1 MMYLVKTPPLIK
13 TIFSDFVWNVD
24 TQDKEVYLTFDDGP
38 IPEVTPWV
46 LDQLKKYDFK
56 ATFFCVGD
64 NIRKHPELYQEI
76 LLEGHSIGNHTYHHI
91 NGWHTDHQTYLQD
104 VSLCDT
110 IMSTTLFR
118 PPYGKLRPSQSTI
131 IKADKTVVMWD
142 VLSGDFD
149 QTITPEKCLSNVLD
163 NFENGSIIVFH
174 DNIKAINNLK
184 YTLPRFLAHLHKL
197 GYHCHNMEALTME
210 YAL

>member
-24 TQDKEVYLTFDDGP
+24 TQDKVVYLTFDDGP
-38 IPEVTPWV
+38 IPEMTPWV
-46 LDQLKKYDFK
+46 LDQLHKYDFK

-64 NIRKHPELYQEI
+64 NIRKYPEIYQEI

-91 NGWHTDHQTYLQD
+91 NGWNTDHQTYLHD
-104 VSLCDT
+104 VSLCDNM
-110 IMSTTLFR
+110 MSTTLFR

-149 QTITPEKCLSNVLD
+149 QSITPEKCLNNVLD

-174 DNIKAINNLK
+174 DNIKAAKNLQ
-184 YTLPRFLAHLHKL
+184 YALPRFLAHLHEQ
-197 GYHCHNMEALTME
+197 GYQCHNMEALTME
-210 YAL
+210 FA